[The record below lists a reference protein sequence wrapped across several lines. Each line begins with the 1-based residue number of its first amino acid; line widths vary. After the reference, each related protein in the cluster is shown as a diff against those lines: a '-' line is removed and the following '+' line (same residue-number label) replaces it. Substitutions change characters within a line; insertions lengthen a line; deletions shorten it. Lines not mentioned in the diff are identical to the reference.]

1 MQPASLQMRA
11 LLAIMLLFAALA
23 AHVMHVGEP
32 DEEDRKRVYLLISY
46 YRESHLSAYNMELKA
61 Y

>member
-11 LLAIMLLFAALA
+11 LLAIVLLFAALA

-32 DEEDRKRVYLLISY
+32 DEEDRKRVYLLI
-46 YRESHLSAYNMELKA
+46 
-61 Y
+61 